1 MNFAEPRAVA
11 LVDDDDDFRLAL
23 AERLSLAGFEV
34 SAFATAEA
42 ALKALDAGFAG
53 VVVSDLRMP
62 GLDGR
67 QFLTR
72 LQTIDEGLPLLM
84 ITGHGDVDDAVEALR
99 QGAYD
104 FVAKPFAFE
113 RLLDSLTRALE
124 KRALVLDNRR
134 LTLAAGEANL
144 DLPLLG
150 ESDAMV
156 RLRGAIV
163 QLADTQLDVLIEG
176 ETGVGKEV
184 VARALHN
191 SSRRRI
197 HSFVPVNCGALPEGL
212 IESEIF
218 GHEAG
223 AFPGATRRRVGYIEQ
238 SHRGTLFLDE
248 IESMPVPVQVKLLRV
263 VEEREVQPIGG
274 SPRPVEIRILAS
286 SKIDLEDA
294 IRAGAFREDLYYRL
308 NVVKLRVAPLRE
320 RSEDVP
326 LLFAHFLRR
335 AAAREG
341 RSPPQLTAPV
351 RRHLLEHQWPG
362 NVRELVHFA
371 ERTAAGLDL
380 DDDAPSADGTLGLAV
395 RVERYE
401 AQLIDEILRQCD
413 GDVGQ
418 ACAILQLPRKTLY
431 DKLKRHGLKPAAY
444 RPA

>member
-1 MNFAEPRAVA
+1 MIW
-11 LVDDDDDFRLAL
+11 
-23 AERLSLAGFEV
+23 
-34 SAFATAEA
+34 AEA

-197 HSFVPVNCGALPEGL
+197 HSFVPVNCGALPANL
-212 IESEIF
+212 VESILF
-218 GHEAG
+218 GHEKGSFTG
-223 AFPGATRRRVGYIEQ
+223 ASDKHLGKFAEANG
-238 SHRGTLFLDE
+238 GTLFLDE
-248 IESMPVPVQVKLLRV
+248 IGELPLDMQVKLLRALQEGEIDPVGAKRAVKVDVRIV
-263 VEEREVQPIGG
+263 V
-274 SPRPVEIRILAS
+274 
-286 SKIDLEDA
+286 
-294 IRAGAFREDLYYRL
+294 
-308 NVVKLRVAPLRE
+308 
-320 RSEDVP
+320 
-326 LLFAHFLRR
+326 
-335 AAAREG
+335 
-341 RSPPQLTAPV
+341 
-351 RRHLLEHQWPG
+351 
-362 NVRELVHFA
+362 
-371 ERTAAGLDL
+371 
-380 DDDAPSADGTLGLAV
+380 
-395 RVERYE
+395 
-401 AQLIDEILRQCD
+401 
-413 GDVGQ
+413 
-418 ACAILQLPRKTLY
+418 
-431 DKLKRHGLKPAAY
+431 
-444 RPA
+444 